1 MPDSSPTEPLLQLE
15 DVVVDFDGFK
25 ALDHLTFSIVP
36 QSVRVLIGPNGAGKS
51 TLLDTVIGKVRPTS
65 GRVVYR
71 GNDITAVSEHKIAQL
86 GIRRKFQAPGVLEG
100 LSVVDNLAIAVRRDR
115 DLFGNFRSGLLPQE
129 EERVGEVL
137 DLIGLRAQRESMASD
152 LAHGEKQWLEIGMV
166 VVADPDLLLLDE
178 PTAGMTSDE
187 TAQTAELVTRLSY
200 DHTILVI
207 EHDMAF
213 VEQLAAP
220 VSVLHMGR
228 LLKEGDMQ
236 TVREDPEVIEVY
248 LGRSKDRAAEGH

>member
-1 MPDSSPTEPLLQLE
+1 VNP
-15 DVVVDFDGFK
+15 
-25 ALDHLTFSIVP
+25 A
-36 QSVRVLIGPNGAGKS
+36 
-51 TLLDTVIGKVRPTS
+51 S
-65 GRVVYR
+65 GRIIYR
-71 GNDITAVSEHKIAQL
+71 GENITNVAEHKIAQM
-86 GIRRKFQAPGVLEG
+86 GIRRKFQAPGILEG
-100 LSVVDNLAIAVRRDR
+100 LTVLDNLAVAVRENRR
-115 DLFGNFRSGLLPQE
+115 LWGNLRSGLRA
-129 EERVGEVL
+129 EERARVDEVL
-137 DLIGLRAQRESMASD
+137 DLIGLQWRRDSMASV

-187 TAQTAELVTRLSY
+187 TAQTAELILRLSR

-228 LLKEGDMQ
+228 LLKEGDMKAI
-236 TVREDPEVIEVY
+236 REDPEVIEVY
-248 LGRSKDRAAEGH
+248 LGRSKDRAAQVN

>member
-1 MPDSSPTEPLLQLE
+1 MADPLLQIE

-25 ALDHLTFSIVP
+25 ALDHLTFSIMP

-65 GRVVYR
+65 GRVIYR
-71 GNDITAVSEHKIAQL
+71 GSDITRVPEHKIAQL
-86 GIRRKFQAPGVLEG
+86 GIRRKFQAPGVVEG
-100 LSVVDNLAIAVRRDR
+100 LTVLDNLAIAARRDR
-115 DLFGNFRSGLLPQE
+115 NLFGNFRSRLIPQE
-129 EERVGEVL
+129 HERVGEVL
-137 DLIGLRAQRESMASD
+137 DLIGLRSQSGRMASD

-166 VVADPDLLLLDE
+166 VVADPELLLLDE
-178 PTAGMTSDE
+178 PTAGMTEDE
-187 TAQTAELVTRLSY
+187 TAQTAELVTRLSH

-213 VEQLAAP
+213 VEQLGAP

-228 LLKEGDMQ
+228 LLKEGDIK

-248 LGRSKDRAAEGH
+248 LGRSKDRAAEGQ